1 MAVHLVLNTQHAPV
15 YGEEL
20 EPQCS
25 DAAMILTC
33 PHSTLTH
40 LPSLASVQCFL
51 SQYKDENHPAVQA
64 RNIGVIL
71 SCLLVLF
78 IKLLLRCS

>member
-1 MAVHLVLNTQHAPV
+1 MAVHLVLNTQCAPV

-25 DAAMILTC
+25 DAAMILTR

-40 LPSLASVQCFL
+40 LPSLASVQCFR
-51 SQYKDENHPAVQA
+51 SQ
-64 RNIGVIL
+64 
-71 SCLLVLF
+71 
-78 IKLLLRCS
+78 